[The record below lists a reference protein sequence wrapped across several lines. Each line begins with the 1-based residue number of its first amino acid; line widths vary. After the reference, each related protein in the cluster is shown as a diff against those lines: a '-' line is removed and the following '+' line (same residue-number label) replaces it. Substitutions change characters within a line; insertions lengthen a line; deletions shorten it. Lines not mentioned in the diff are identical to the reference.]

1 MKNESGSRRVGVMKF
16 RLPFRQEKAEEP
28 QPRTY
33 VLSPRINNILIQLR
47 VQAEKLKRTYQRLLA
62 RDRELFEACVGAEQ
76 ELDRDRATIYAN
88 EIAQL
93 RKMSRTI
100 LKSQISLEKVILRL
114 ETIKDFGDVMNVLG
128 PATKIVKQIQSEL
141 TGIVP
146 EVAHNLGVID
156 EMLESVIVE
165 AGSFTGATTT
175 VMVAD
180 SEARRILEEAAEIA
194 AQRMSKQF
202 PELPER
208 VDVGSRE
215 NSRTPTSDIP

>member
-1 MKNESGSRRVGVMKF
+1 MRF
-16 RLPFRQEKAEEP
+16 RFPFRQERTPPP
-28 QPRTY
+28 QRSM
-33 VLSPRINNILIQLR
+33 VLSPRVNDIIIQLR
-47 VQAEKLKRTYQRLLA
+47 VQSEKLRRAYQRLIA
-62 RDRELFEACVGAEQ
+62 RDRELFEACVSAEQ

-114 ETIKDFGDVMNVLG
+114 ETIKDFGDVMNVLA
-128 PATKIVKQIQSEL
+128 PATKIVKQIQVEL
-141 TGIVP
+141 SGIVP

-165 AGSFTGATTT
+165 AGGFTGATTT
-175 VMVAD
+175 VTVAD
-180 SEARRILEEAAEIA
+180 REARKILEEAAEIA

-202 PELPER
+202 PELPE
-208 VDVGSRE
+208 VGSE
-215 NSRTPTSDIP
+215 ATEGSKSPTSNTP

>member
-1 MKNESGSRRVGVMKF
+1 MKF
-16 RLPFRQEKAEEP
+16 KIPFRHERPEKPVRRSYA
-28 QPRTY
+28 
-33 VLSPRINNILIQLR
+33 LSPRINDILIQLR
-47 VQAEKLKRTYQRLLA
+47 LQSEKLKRTYQRLLA

-76 ELDRDRATIYAN
+76 EFDRDRATIYAN

-100 LKSQISLEKVILRL
+100 LRSQISLEKVILRL

-128 PATKIVKQIQSEL
+128 PATKIVKRIQSDL
-141 TGIVP
+141 SGIIP

-180 SEARRILEEAAEIA
+180 SEAKRILDEAAEIA

-202 PELPER
+202 PELPEQIS
-208 VDVGSRE
+208 GEKGETSK
-215 NSRTPTSDIP
+215 TPSPDIP